1 VGQDLEA
8 SDAKIVTVSPRLA
21 AAVVRTR
28 QSVLLPDP
36 LFLFITGTN
45 RIP

>member
-1 VGQDLEA
+1 V
-8 SDAKIVTVSPRLA
+8 SKIVTVSPRLA
-21 AAVVRTR
+21 AAEARAR

-36 LFLFITGTN
+36 PFLFITSTT

>member
-1 VGQDLEA
+1 M
-8 SDAKIVTVSPRLA
+8 SKIVTVSPRA
-21 AAVVRTR
+21 AAAEASAR

-36 LFLFITGTN
+36 PFLFITSTT